1 MPKTIATLLLIF
13 VAITASAG
21 ETPASIALLVN
32 EADAAAVAAR
42 VASALA
48 ATDAVT
54 RAAASRVALVRGL
67 TDVLP
72 QIRDALAVESDSSA
86 AREEVRALIVLG
98 DPAGVDR
105 ARAATRKFAPG
116 IDDVIARAVARR
128 TDAFDIYVS
137 VLRGNGFIPDASF
150 FTQALWRR
158 PSAAVAGGSRL
169 LGMRDAAGWTALLAA
184 VRDAHLAMQP
194 DVLVASLNMPS
205 EEIRTA
211 SVWYLVHAYVPDPT
225 MIAPRVRT
233 VLGAPTEE
241 GSTREAFGRE
251 LLRRMLGGE
260 KKDDPRWL
268 EWLQT
273 SEADPLL
280 ATDDA
285 LFQHFTDKEF
295 LVRKNH
301 CGITSY
307 DCRMPERRPY
317 AHVIPSTD
325 VAEPAYFLPDL
336 LPPGVA
342 AAVVA
347 ETRCNGFWLALAGA
361 TADLSGRMQAVT
373 VKRIQMDTACEKAVT
388 TLIRLSLA
396 TPASLDVPLEA
407 SNVVL
412 VHGFRQP
419 PCLDEGPLEAS
430 NGAPRDVGGDVTA
443 PIVKRRVEPQF
454 PLDAR
459 RRMTGNAMVSVV
471 LQCIISRDGC
481 VRAVHLVR
489 QSPYPDMNGAALMA
503 ISQWTFEPGRLRGVP
518 VDVVFLLTV
527 SFMRN

>member
-1 MPKTIATLLLIF
+1 MAKTIATLLLIL

-21 ETPASIALLVN
+21 ETTASLALLVN
-32 EADAAAVAAR
+32 EKEAAAVAVR
-42 VASALA
+42 VAPALA

-54 RAAASRVALVRGL
+54 RAVASRVALVRGL

-86 AREEVRALIVLG
+86 AREEVRALVILG
-98 DPAGVDR
+98 DPADIDR
-105 ARAATRKFAPG
+105 TRAATRKFAPA
-116 IDDVIARAVARR
+116 IDDVIARAAARR

-137 VLRGNGFIPDASF
+137 VLRASGFVPDASF

-158 PSAAVAGGSRL
+158 PSAAIAVGSRL
-169 LGMRDAAGWTALLAA
+169 LGMRDAAGWSALLAA
-184 VRDAHLAMQP
+184 ISDAHLAMQP
-194 DVLVASLNMPS
+194 DVLAASLNMPS

-225 MIAPRVRT
+225 MIAPRART
-233 VLGAPTEE
+233 ILGTPTEE
-241 GSTREAFGRE
+241 ASTREAFGRE

-280 ATDDA
+280 ATDEA

-301 CGITSY
+301 CGVTSY
-307 DCRMPERRPY
+307 DCRMPERRSS
-317 AHVIPSTD
+317 ARVIPSTD
-325 VAEPAYFLPDL
+325 VVEPAFFLPDL

-342 AAVVA
+342 SAVVA
-347 ETRCNGFWLALAGA
+347 ETRCNGLWLGLAGA
-361 TADLSGRMQAVT
+361 TADPAGRVQAVT
-373 VKRIQMDTACEKAVT
+373 IKRIDMDTACDKAVT
-388 TLIRLSLA
+388 TLMRLSLV
-396 TPASLDVPLEA
+396 TPSSLDVPMEA
-407 SNVVL
+407 SHILL
-412 VHGFRQP
+412 VHGFKQP
-419 PCLDEGPLEAS
+419 PCLDEAPLDAS
-430 NGAPRDVGGDVTA
+430 TGSPRYVGGEITA
-443 PIVKRRVEPQF
+443 PIVKRRKEPEF
-454 PLDAR
+454 PLSAR
-459 RRMTGNAMVSVV
+459 RAMVGSASVSVV
-471 LQCIISRDGC
+471 LRCIISRDGC
-481 VRAVHLVR
+481 VRAVQLVR

-518 VDVVFLLTV
+518 ADVIFLLTV
-527 SFMRN
+527 NFRTN